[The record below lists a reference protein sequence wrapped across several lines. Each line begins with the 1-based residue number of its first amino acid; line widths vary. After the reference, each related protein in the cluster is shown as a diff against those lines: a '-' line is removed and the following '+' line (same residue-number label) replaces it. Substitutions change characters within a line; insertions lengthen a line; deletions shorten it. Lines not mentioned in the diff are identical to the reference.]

1 MRKLSARSKSPLPV
15 RILTVLLFVM
25 IVVFI
30 GCMSYM
36 ISELRHAYSRDYY
49 SGINYYLDDGNYGG
63 MIQYYYNQHYD
74 VDPFPGA
81 HSEYYQIAAYS
92 NAAFLH
98 QYYQASENTQATA
111 FWSDRMESAREQCG
125 ELSVVT
131 DDIDQLLEQI
141 PIS

>member
-1 MRKLSARSKSPLPV
+1 MRKVSSLSRSPLLV

-25 IVVFI
+25 FVVFI
-30 GCMSYM
+30 GCMSNM

-49 SGINYYLDDGNYGG
+49 SSIDYYLNDSNYGG
-63 MIQYYYNQHYD
+63 MIQYYYNRHYD
-74 VDPFPGA
+74 VDPFPSA
-81 HSEYYQIAAYS
+81 NSEYYQIAAYS

-98 QYYQASENTQATA
+98 QYYQVSENTQAAA

-125 ELSVVT
+125 DLSVVT
-131 DDIDQLLEQI
+131 NDIDQLLEQV